1 MLITS
6 QREMIFITLLAHQE
20 KLPKLENFSKKEFW
34 KILYVLGRALFL
46 KVIFSA
52 TIMLVTSRC
61 WRQNDDLGDIL

>member
-34 KILYVLGRALFL
+34 KMLYILGRALFL
-46 KVIFSA
+46 KVIFFGYNH
-52 TIMLVTSRC
+52 V
-61 WRQNDDLGDIL
+61 GDIEILATEL